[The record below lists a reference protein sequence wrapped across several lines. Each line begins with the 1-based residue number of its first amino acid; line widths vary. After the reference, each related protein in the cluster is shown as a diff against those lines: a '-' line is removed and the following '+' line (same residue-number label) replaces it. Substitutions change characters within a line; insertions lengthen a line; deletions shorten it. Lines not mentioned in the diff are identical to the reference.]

1 MYQKKTDGIMY
12 FVSAFMVTFV
22 IVFMAGTTYCRV
34 NDDSDYLPSNEVKMV
49 ARIEGWDKN
58 NNDFSINEKMV
69 EINIDATGSTTDVK
83 YSVEISNIPDGV
95 KLYKDENFL
104 YDLDNNF
111 NGVINYKE
119 TMKKKIVFYI
129 ENNNELLSEDEMN
142 MINVKILFDKQQV
155 ILWEIKV

>member
-111 NGVINYKE
+111 VGVINYKE

>member
-1 MYQKKTDGIMY
+1 MYQRKTDGIMY

-111 NGVINYKE
+111 NGIINYKE

-129 ENNNELLSEDEMN
+129 ENNNDFLSEDKID

>member
-1 MYQKKTDGIMY
+1 MYQRKTDGIMY

-111 NGVINYKE
+111 NGIINYKE

-129 ENNNELLSEDEMN
+129 ENNNDFLSEDKID

-155 ILWEIKV
+155 VLWKIKV

>member
-111 NGVINYKE
+111 NGIINYKE

-142 MINVKILFDKQQV
+142 MINVKILFDKQ
-155 ILWEIKV
+155 

>member
-111 NGVINYKE
+111 NGIINYKE

>member
-142 MINVKILFDKQQV
+142 MINVKILFDKQ
-155 ILWEIKV
+155 

>member
-1 MYQKKTDGIMY
+1 MYQRKTDGIMY

-111 NGVINYKE
+111 NGIINYKE

-129 ENNNELLSEDEMN
+129 ENNNDFLSEDKID
-142 MINVKILFDKQQV
+142 MINVKILFDKQ
-155 ILWEIKV
+155 

>member
-1 MYQKKTDGIMY
+1 MYQRKTDGIMY

-111 NGVINYKE
+111 NGIINYKE

-129 ENNNELLSEDEMN
+129 ENNNDFLSEDKID

-155 ILWEIKV
+155 VLWEIKV

>member
-111 NGVINYKE
+111 VGVINYKE

-142 MINVKILFDKQQV
+142 MINVKILFDKQ
-155 ILWEIKV
+155 